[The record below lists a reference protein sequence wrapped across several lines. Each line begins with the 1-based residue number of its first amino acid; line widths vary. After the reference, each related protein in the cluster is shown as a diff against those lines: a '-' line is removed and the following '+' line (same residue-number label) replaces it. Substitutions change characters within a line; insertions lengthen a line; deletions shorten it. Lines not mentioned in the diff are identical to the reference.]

1 MREIAVISGKGGT
14 GKSSF
19 VLSLLPYI
27 KNSVIADCDVDAPD
41 LKVLLNKDADTKTPF
56 YGFEAP
62 VFDMTKCIHCGACV
76 QHCNFNAINDD
87 ITLKE
92 GACEGCSACEY
103 VCPAD
108 AIQMAPHQTGH
119 VFTRDTLYGPLV
131 DAMLFPGEESSGKLV
146 TAVRKKSQDIAK
158 KIHKDMIL
166 IDGSPGVAC
175 NVISTI
181 TGVDKAYIVTE
192 PTVSGLHDLKR
203 VIDLIRIFNTDV
215 SVIINKSG
223 INNIEEQKI
232 VDYCAHEHLDLALK
246 IPFDRSIPE
255 AISRLEIPSTA
266 KIPFFKSSEWSSF
279 IHQFTEQTHN

>member
-41 LKVLLNKDADTKTPF
+41 LKVLLNKEADTKTPF
-56 YGFEAP
+56 FGFEAP
-62 VFDMTKCIHCGACV
+62 MFDMTKCIHCGACV

-103 VCPAD
+103 VCPTN
-108 AIQMAPHQTGH
+108 AIHMAPHQTGH

-146 TAVRKKSQDIAK
+146 TAVRQKSQDIAK
-158 KIHKDMIL
+158 KQSKDMIL

-215 SVIINKSG
+215 SVIINKTG
-223 INNIEEQKI
+223 INPQKEQAI
-232 VDYCAHEHLDLALK
+232 IDYCETEQLDLALK
-246 IPFDRSIPE
+246 IPFDKEITN
-255 AISRLEIPSTA
+255 AISRLDIPSTTS
-266 KIPFFKSSEWSSF
+266 IPFFQSSMWQAF
-279 IHQFTEQTHN
+279 IKDFLKLLN